1 MKSPNGFDIKYIF
14 FAYVPPHRDE
24 DQPFTIQTEVLKTGN
39 KATAY
44 LFKIFDSAADE
55 ANVEIIFNSDD
66 KQNNDIR
73 ESILS
78 ITQRKTVNH
87 KNTYAKKLA
96 EHLYGVTDERNG
108 TGLLTIIEGQKA
120 GTTRLV
126 LMRFKGDE
134 GLYNH
139 GKKLLVDYI
148 PEVFTKKSNH
158 YKLAYYEDIVSDKSF
173 WRGFAIDKQ
182 ISSSTYKPISFFW
195 VEQFLHSKTALTSA
209 QGTMEF
215 SKIIK
220 TILAK
225 TSDVAE
231 QEEIISGIVNLR
243 TKKDVQISVAQFC
256 KNYLSEKVSDR
267 IKEEMKNDDFFN
279 SVFPVD
285 TEIYAKEFG
294 KTVLSLQDGI
304 TAYVPSFSYNKH
316 VTETQNNDGSKNI
329 KIEAKLRSK
338 KMNVEKKEKQI
349 AEK

>member
-1 MKSPNGFDIKYIF
+1 MKSPNGFAIKYIF
-14 FAYVPPHRDE
+14 LAYVPPHRDE
-24 DQPFTIQTEVLKTGN
+24 DQPFTIQTEILKAET

-44 LFKIFDSAADE
+44 LFSIFDSAADE

-73 ESILS
+73 NNLLS
-78 ITQRKTVNH
+78 ITQKKAINH
-87 KNTYAKKLA
+87 KSTYAKKLA
-96 EHLYGVTDERNG
+96 EHLYSVTDERNG
-108 TGLLTIIEGQKA
+108 TGLLTIIEGRKA

-158 YKLAYYEDIVSDKSF
+158 YKLAYYEDTISAKSF
-173 WRGFAIDKQ
+173 WKGFAIDKQ

-195 VEQFLHSKTALTSA
+195 VEEFLHSKTALTSA

-225 TSDVAE
+225 TTDLEE

-243 TKKDVQISVAQFC
+243 TKKGAQISVAQFC

-267 IKEEMKNDDFFN
+267 IREEMKNDDFFN
-279 SVFPVD
+279 SAFPVD

-304 TAYVPSFSYNKH
+304 TAYVPSFTYNKH
-316 VTETQNNDGSKNI
+316 VTETTNYDGSKNI

-338 KMNVEKKEKQI
+338 KMNVEKKEKQK
-349 AEK
+349 AVK